1 MFDDDCE
8 LTYEEELEV
17 ERPANIYSLIRT
29 LEFTEWAI
37 MNTFINQKTHETEV
51 NYILEQLDTAI
62 TAYGDKWEGVEKFC
76 QKYGLD
82 ECKLAKIR
90 ISKGKIIPADEKP
103 DISVIARLVQDLNDL
118 YIDLQTAEG
127 NEVVIGNISTLFHSI
142 IMSLNRCRNFIP
154 FTSPEVQKILTWNM
168 KILGE
173 RTAAQTISVDE
184 KSQLM
189 VDLSLLSNV
198 IKQE

>member
-62 TAYGDKWEGVEKFC
+62 AAYGDKWEGVEKFC

-90 ISKGKIIPADEKP
+90 IAKGRIVAADEKL
-103 DISVIARLVQDLNDL
+103 DITLIARLVQDLNDF
-118 YIDLQTAEG
+118 YSDLETGGDEI
-127 NEVVIGNISTLFHSI
+127 VIAGITPRLHSI
-142 IMSLNRCRNFIP
+142 IMLLNKCRNFIP
-154 FTSPEVQKILTWNM
+154 FNSPEVQKIISWNT
-168 KILGE
+168 KIIAE
-173 RTAAQTISVDE
+173 RTATQTISAEE
-184 KSQLM
+184 KAQLM
-189 VDLSLLSNV
+189 VDLTLLSN
-198 IKQE
+198 IIQQE

>member
-29 LEFTEWAI
+29 LEFTEWAV

-90 ISKGKIIPADEKP
+90 IAKGKIIAADEKP
-103 DISVIARLVQDLNDL
+103 DISVIARMVQDLNDL
-118 YIDLQTAEG
+118 YIDLQSEG
-127 NEVVIGNISTLFHSI
+127 GEVVIGNISTLFHSI
-142 IMSLNRCRNFIP
+142 IMSLNRCRNFIA
-154 FTSPEVQKILTWNM
+154 FNSPEVQKILTWNT

-173 RTAAQTISVDE
+173 RTAAQTISVEE

-189 VDLSLLSNV
+189 VDLSILSNI

>member
-29 LEFTEWAI
+29 LEFTEWAV

-76 QKYGLD
+76 AKYGLD

-90 ISKGKIIPADEKP
+90 ISKGKIIASDEKP
-103 DISVIARLVQDLNDL
+103 DISVIARLIQDLNDL
-118 YIDLQTAEG
+118 YHDLEMAEG
-127 NEVVIGNISTLFHSI
+127 EVVIGNISSVFHSI
-142 IMSLNRCRNFIP
+142 IMLLNRCRNFIP
-154 FTSPEVQKILTWNM
+154 FTSPEVQKILTWNT
-168 KILGE
+168 KIFRE
-173 RTAAQTISVDE
+173 RTAAQTITVDE

-189 VDLSLLSNV
+189 VDLSLLANV

>member
-29 LEFTEWAI
+29 LEFTEWAN
-37 MNTFINQKTHETEV
+37 MNTFIDKKTHEAEV
-51 NYILEQLDTAI
+51 NYILDQFDTAI

-82 ECKLAKIR
+82 DCKLAQIR
-90 ISKGKIIPADEKP
+90 ISKGKIIAADDKP

-118 YIDLQTAEG
+118 YIDLQAEEG
-127 NEVVIGNISTLFHSI
+127 EVVIGNISTLFHSI
-142 IMSLNRCRNFIP
+142 IMALNRCRNFIP
-154 FTSPEVQKILTWNM
+154 FSSPEVQKIITWNM

-173 RTAAQTISVDE
+173 RTAAQTISVEE

-189 VDLSLLSNV
+189 VDLSILSNI